1 MNDVFLL
8 IDSGNTRIKWAF
20 VQALPP
26 ASPPSSQQLS
36 PWLANGAVMHADS
49 PQLATDWRRFSEHSA
64 LQGVLIANVAGL
76 AAQQQINAQLAQ
88 YAARTVATQ
97 WFASSSAAA
106 GVRNGYRQP
115 SQLGCDRFCAVIGA
129 HALLPGKN
137 LIVANCG
144 TATTIDAVSSD
155 GHFLGGMIAP
165 GLAMMAQALARNTA
179 QLPQVQHA
187 AQHADQL
194 PHSFADNTD
203 DAIISGCIT
212 ASAGAIEK
220 AVRDLEHRWAQPV
233 HCVLSGGAAFALAP
247 ALTIPHQI
255 LDNLVLHGL
264 HTVLRSQAGIVP
276 SHLTSSPQE

>member
-1 MNDVFLL
+1 VKDVFLL
-8 IDSGNTRIKWAF
+8 IDSGNTRIKWAY
-20 VQALPP
+20 VPCTPP
-26 ASPPSSQQLS
+26 TTEQGFEQNS
-36 PWLANGAVMHADS
+36 PWLAYGAVMHADS
-49 PQLATDWRRFSEHSA
+49 AQLASQWQKLSEHHA
-64 LQGVLIANVAGL
+64 VQGALIANVAGTG
-76 AAQQQINAQLAQ
+76 ARQQISAQLAQ
-88 YAARTVATQ
+88 LNGPHSLATQ
-97 WFASSSAAA
+97 WFASSHAAA

-115 SQLGCDRFCAVIGA
+115 TQLGCDRFCAAIGA

-144 TATTIDAVSSD
+144 TATTIDGVSRD
-155 GHFLGGMIAP
+155 GQFIGGMIAP

-179 QLPQVQHA
+179 QLPQLHHA
-187 AQHADQL
+187 MQSRVQL

-220 AVRDLEHRWAQPV
+220 ALRDLEHRWAQPV

-247 ALTIPHQI
+247 ALTIAHQM

-264 HTVLRSQAGIVP
+264 HTVLRSQAGIHP
-276 SHLTSSPQE
+276 TSSSQE